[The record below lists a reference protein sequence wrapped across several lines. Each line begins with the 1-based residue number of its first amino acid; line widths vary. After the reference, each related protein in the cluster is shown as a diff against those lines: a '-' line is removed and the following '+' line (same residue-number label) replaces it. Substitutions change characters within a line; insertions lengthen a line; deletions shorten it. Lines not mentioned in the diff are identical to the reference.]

1 MFVIQKARIKDNNG
15 EPVELTKDEALERVM
30 NAMNGKL
37 SKSDIEKS
45 INGKQLYLAL
55 IDECLI

>member
-1 MFVIQKARIKDNNG
+1 MFAIQKARIKDNNG

>member
-1 MFVIQKARIKDNNG
+1 MSPMQKARIEDNDG

-37 SKSDIEKS
+37 SRSDIEES
-45 INGKQLYLAL
+45 INGKQLY
-55 IDECLI
+55 